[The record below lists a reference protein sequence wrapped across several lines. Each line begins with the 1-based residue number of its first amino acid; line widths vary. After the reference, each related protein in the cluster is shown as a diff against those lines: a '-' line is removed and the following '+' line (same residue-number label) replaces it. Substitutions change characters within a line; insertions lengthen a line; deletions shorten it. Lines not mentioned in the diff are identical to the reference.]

1 MTSSLA
7 RRTLLTLATAALCGT
22 AGLAGA
28 QSPTTPLRVILPVGA
43 GSGVDTIM
51 RSAQVA
57 LSKALG
63 GQPVVI
69 ENLPG
74 AGGINGTQA
83 VVKAAPDGNTVGVV
97 SNNHA
102 VNPSVFKKMP
112 YDGIT
117 DLTPISVIGGS
128 PFVLVV
134 NPEKVPAKNAKEL
147 QAFLKAKPGG
157 YNYGSSGN
165 GTIIHLAGEMVMEA
179 AGVDVR
185 HIPYKGMGPM
195 LADIIGGQVEMGVG
209 AVPAVQG
216 HLKAGT
222 LRAIGVMG
230 KQRVA
235 SLPDVPTIAEQG
247 FPSVDVEGWFA
258 LVGPAKLPAAQVK
271 RLHDAIV
278 VAFADPE
285 VKAAMAKQDNFI
297 DPSTPEAALK
307 FFKSEQARY
316 AKLVKKANVQVE

>member
-1 MTSSLA
+1 
-7 RRTLLTLATAALCGT
+7 
-22 AGLAGA
+22 
-28 QSPTTPLRVILPVGA
+28 
-43 GSGVDTIM
+43 
-51 RSAQVA
+51 
-57 LSKALG
+57 
-63 GQPVVI
+63 
-69 ENLPG
+69 
-74 AGGINGTQA
+74 
-83 VVKAAPDGNTVGVV
+83 
-97 SNNHA
+97 
-102 VNPSVFKKMP
+102 
-112 YDGIT
+112 
-117 DLTPISVIGGS
+117 
-128 PFVLVV
+128 
-134 NPEKVPAKNAKEL
+134 
-147 QAFLKAKPGG
+147 G

-165 GTIIHLAGEMVMEA
+165 GTIIHLAGEMYMEA
-179 AGVDVR
+179 AGVSAR

-247 FPSVDVEGWFA
+247 FPTVDVEGWFA

-285 VKAAMAKQDNFI
+285 VRAAMAKQDNFI
-297 DPSTPEAALK
+297 DPGTPEAALK

-316 AKLVKKANVQVE
+316 GELVKKANVQVE